1 MMAVR
6 TRSSEGEP
14 VGLAQ
19 AAAGRPAERVPVLVL
34 VLDRSP
40 FAAEVFACG
49 LRTCRLDAVAGSWA
63 ASVQPSPAVVLLDAD
78 GPIRESLAAL
88 GRHRE
93 PFTRTVLMAHEHPP
107 TDLLGVSGVCGAV
120 SRSQSIQE
128 VADLLRLVMKGLVAP
143 AFAPP
148 RPPANRYRLT
158 ERERQVLR
166 QLTLGEKNDD
176 IARALQIS
184 PHTARTHVQ
193 NILAKLGADSRL
205 EAAAVARSAGLLG
218 TGASVHR

>member
-1 MMAVR
+1 M
-6 TRSSEGEP
+6 
-14 VGLAQ
+14 GLAQ
-19 AAAGRPAERVPVLVL
+19 TAAGRPAEPVPVLVL
-34 VLDRSP
+34 VRSP
-40 FAAEVFACG
+40 FAAEVLACG

-63 ASVQPSPAVVLLDAD
+63 AASAQPRPAVVLLDAD
-78 GPIRESLAAL
+78 GPIRDSLAAL
-88 GRHRE
+88 GMHRG
-93 PFTRTVLMAHEHPP
+93 PLTRTVLMAHEHPP

-128 VADLLRLVMKGLVAP
+128 VADVLRLVMKGLVAP
-143 AFAPP
+143 AFGPP

-158 ERERQVLR
+158 ERERQVLG